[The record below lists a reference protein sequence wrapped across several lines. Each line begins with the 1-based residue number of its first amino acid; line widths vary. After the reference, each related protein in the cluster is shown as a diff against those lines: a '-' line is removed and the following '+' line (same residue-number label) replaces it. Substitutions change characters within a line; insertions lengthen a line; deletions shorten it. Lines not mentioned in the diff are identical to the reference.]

1 MSGEPGAS
9 PSWAS
14 CDAVLADGG
23 TVHIRPI
30 TPSDATR
37 LVELHGRLSDE
48 TIYMRFF
55 SFHPRLGEKEVAH
68 LTTVDG
74 VDRMA
79 LVATLR
85 GDLIGISR
93 YDRSRDDPEEAEAAF
108 LVEDAHQGRGL
119 GTLLLEH
126 LAVYARG
133 QGIRRFV
140 ADTLPQNTAMQAVFR
155 NAGFVEKARFDNGV
169 VRVELDIEPTATTT
183 EAIERRWADAAAAS
197 IGRVLRPRSI
207 AVIGAG
213 RARGGVG
220 HELLRNI
227 LAGGFNGPVY
237 PVNPSARSVASVPA
251 FPSLS
256 SIEADVDLAVISVP
270 AAQVPGI
277 VDECAAKG
285 VKGLVVVTAGFAE
298 LGAGGA
304 GVQADLVR
312 KARGA
317 GMRMVGPN
325 CMGVV
330 NTDPDV
336 SMNATFA
343 STAPLA
349 GRVALSSQSGGLGIA
364 VLEEA
369 QRRGL
374 GLSSFVSVGN
384 KADISG
390 NDLLRYWQRDDSTD
404 LILLYLESFGNPRRF
419 ARIAR
424 EVSRTKPI
432 VAVKAG
438 RSRAGI
444 RAAASH
450 TAALASPDVMVDA
463 LFHQTG
469 VIRVDTLEE
478 MFDVAE
484 VLACQ
489 PVPGGRRVAIVGN
502 AGGPGILAADACE
515 AAGLVVGELSPAS
528 QAALRDFLPA
538 EAGVANPVDM
548 VASATAAS
556 YRRALEVVLADD
568 GVDAVLTIFAPTLL
582 ATADDVAA
590 AINQTA
596 AINQAAAND
605 AAVASGQTVR
615 AKPVVATFL
624 GRWDIPEGLRSGD
637 VRVPSFAFPEP
648 AARALAKVCAY
659 GDWRGR
665 PDGDLLG
672 REGLRTGEAE
682 AAVLECLA
690 EHPEGAWLPPEQV
703 DAVLAAYSIPSAASV
718 TVLSASEAA
727 EAASEVGLPVALK
740 AVGPLLVHKTDV
752 GGVELSLKSPDE
764 VSEGFQSMKA
774 RLGDAMT
781 GALVQAMVPAG
792 VETVVGLVQDHLF
805 GPLIMFGSGG
815 TAVEVFGDQAF
826 RCLPL
831 SDLDAAE
838 LVRSTKGS
846 ALLGGYRGAAPVD
859 IASLETLVMRVAQ
872 LAEDLPEIAEMDLN
886 PVVVSE
892 SGAVV
897 VDAKIRVEIPP
908 SRPDPTLRR
917 L

>member
-1 MSGEPGAS
+1 VNAVPTDSA
-9 PSWAS
+9 SWAS
-14 CDAVLADGG
+14 CDGVLADGA

-30 TPSDATR
+30 APSDAAR

-55 SFHPRLGEKEVAH
+55 SFHPRLGEDEVAH

-85 GDLIGISR
+85 GDLIGVSR
-93 YDRSRDDPEEAEAAF
+93 YDRSRDEPEEAEAAF

-169 VRVELDIEPTATTT
+169 VRVELNIEPTTATTD
-183 EAIERRWADAAAAS
+183 AIERRWADAAAAS

-251 FPSLS
+251 FPSLA
-256 SIEADVDLAVISVP
+256 SIEAEVDLAVISLP

-277 VDECAAKG
+277 VDACAAKG

-298 LGAGGA
+298 LGADGA
-304 GVQADLVR
+304 DVQADLVR

-343 STAPLA
+343 STAPLP

-390 NDLLRYWQRDDSTD
+390 NDLLRYWQRDGSTD
-404 LILLYLESFGNPRRF
+404 VILLYLESFGNPRRF

-450 TAALASPDVMVDA
+450 TAALASSDVMVDA

-489 PVPGGRRVAIVGN
+489 PVPAGRRVAILGN
-502 AGGPGILAADACE
+502 AGGPGILAADAAE
-515 AAGLVVGELSPAS
+515 SAGLVVGELSAS
-528 QAALRDFLPA
+528 SQSALREFLPA
-538 EAGVANPVDM
+538 EASVANPVDM

-556 YRRALEVVLADD
+556 YLRALEIILGDD

-590 AINQTA
+590 AINQ
-596 AINQAAAND
+596 
-605 AAVASGQTVR
+605 AAVNQGEVAAEKSARG
-615 AKPVVATFL
+615 KPIVSTFL
-624 GRWDIPEGLRSGD
+624 GRWDIPEGLQNAGS
-637 VRVPSFAFPEP
+637 RVPSFAFPEP

-665 PDGDLLG
+665 PDGKLPG
-672 REGLRTGEAE
+672 RDGLRSAEAE
-682 AAVLECLA
+682 AAVQECLA
-690 EHPEGAWLPPEQV
+690 QHPDGAWLPPDKVET
-703 DAVLAAYSIPSAASV
+703 VLAAYSIPAATSV
-718 TVLSASEAA
+718 TVGSASAAA
-727 EAASEVGLPVALK
+727 EAAARVGLPVALK

-752 GGVELSLKSPDE
+752 DGVELSLKSPGE
-764 VSEGFQSMKA
+764 VSDAFDSMKA
-774 RLGDAMT
+774 RIGDAMT
-781 GALVQAMVPAG
+781 GALIQAMVPAG

-815 TAVEVFGDQAF
+815 TAVEVFRDQAF

-831 SDLDAAE
+831 SDLDASE
-838 LVRSTKGS
+838 LVRATKGS
-846 ALLGGYRGAAPVD
+846 ALLGGYRGSPPVD
-859 IASLETLVMRVAQ
+859 IASLEALVMRVAQ

>member
-1 MSGEPGAS
+1 MSAAADAS

-30 TPSDATR
+30 APSDAAR

-85 GDLIGISR
+85 NDVIGVSR
-93 YDRSRDDPEEAEAAF
+93 YDRSRDNPEEAEAAF

-140 ADTLPQNTAMQAVFR
+140 ADTLPQNAAMQAVFR

-227 LAGGFNGPVY
+227 VSGGFNGPVY
-237 PVNPSARSVASVPA
+237 PVNPSARAVASVPA
-251 FPSLS
+251 FPSLA
-256 SIEADVDLAVISVP
+256 SIQADVDLAVISVP

-304 GVQADLVR
+304 DVQADLVR

-325 CMGVV
+325 CMGIV

-343 STAPLA
+343 STAPLP

-369 QRRGL
+369 RRRGL

-404 LILLYLESFGNPRRF
+404 VILLYLESFGNPRRF

-424 EVSRTKPI
+424 EVSHTKPI

-489 PVPGGRRVAIVGN
+489 PVPAGRRVAIVGN

-515 AAGLVVGELSPAS
+515 SAGLVVGELSPAS
-528 QAALRDFLPA
+528 QAALRGFLPA

-548 VASATAAS
+548 VASATADS
-556 YRRALEVVLADD
+556 YRRALEVILADQS
-568 GVDAVLTIFAPTLL
+568 VDAVLIIFAPTLL
-582 ATADDVAA
+582 ATAEGVAVA
-590 AINQTA
+590 V
-596 AINQAAAND
+596 NQAAANQ
-605 AAVASGQTVR
+605 AAAAAR
-615 AKPVVATFL
+615 EAAPPKPIVATFL
-624 GRWDIPEGLRSGD
+624 GQWDIPEGLRSAG
-637 VRVPSFAFPEP
+637 VAVPSFAFPEP

-665 PDGDLLG
+665 PDGTLLG
-672 REGLRTGEAE
+672 RTGLRTAQAE
-682 AAVLECLA
+682 AAVQGCLA
-690 EHPEGAWLPPEQV
+690 EHPEGTWLPPQQV
-703 DAVLAAYSIPSAASV
+703 DTVLAAYSIPAAASAAV
-718 TVLSASEAA
+718 TSGSEAA
-727 EAASEVGLPVALK
+727 QAASRLGLPVALK
-740 AVGPLLVHKTDV
+740 ALGPLLVHKTDV
-752 GGVELSLKSPDE
+752 GGVELSLKSTVE
-764 VSEGFQSMKA
+764 VSEAYDSMKA
-774 RLGDAMT
+774 RLGEAMT
-781 GALVQAMVPAG
+781 GALVQVMVPAG
-792 VETVVGLVQDHLF
+792 IETVVGLVQDHLF

-846 ALLGGYRGAAPVD
+846 ALLGGYRGSSPVD
-859 IASLETLVMRVAQ
+859 VASLEALVMRVAQ

-886 PVVVSE
+886 PVVVSA

>member
-1 MSGEPGAS
+1 MNAQPANTT
-9 PSWAS
+9 SWAS
-14 CDAVLADGG
+14 CDGVLADGG

-30 TPSDATR
+30 APSDAER
-37 LVELHGRLSDE
+37 LVEMHARLSDE

-55 SFHPRLGEKEVAH
+55 SFRPRLGEQEVAH
-68 LTTVDG
+68 FTNVDG
-74 VDRMA
+74 ADRMA

-85 GDLIGISR
+85 GDLIGVCR
-93 YDRSRDDPEEAEAAF
+93 YDRSRVDPEEAEAAF

-155 NAGFVEKARFDNGV
+155 NAGFVEKARLDSGV

-183 EAIERRWADAAAAS
+183 DAIERRWADAAAAS
-197 IGRVLRPRSI
+197 IGRVLRPHSI

-237 PVNPSARSVASVPA
+237 PVNPSARSVASVAA
-251 FPSLS
+251 FPNLAA
-256 SIEADVDLAVISVP
+256 IGAEVDLAVICVP
-270 AAQVPGI
+270 AAKVPGI
-277 VDECAAKG
+277 VEECAAQG

-298 LGAGGA
+298 LGESGA
-304 GVQADLVR
+304 EIQEDLVR

-336 SMNATFA
+336 SLNASFA
-343 STAPLA
+343 STAPLP
-349 GRVALSSQSGGLGIA
+349 GRVALSLQSAGLGIA

-390 NDLLRYWQRDDSTD
+390 NDLLRYWQRDSSTD
-404 LILLYLESFGNPRRF
+404 VILLYLESFGNPRRF

-438 RSRAGI
+438 RSRASV
-444 RAAASH
+444 RSAASR
-450 TAALASPDVMVDA
+450 TAAFASPDMMVDA

-484 VLACQ
+484 VLGCQ
-489 PVPGGRRVAIVGN
+489 PVPAGRRVAIVGN
-502 AGGPGILAADACE
+502 AGGPGILAADAAE
-515 AAGLVVGELSPAS
+515 AAGLVVGELSASS
-528 QAALRDFLPA
+528 QAALREFLPA
-538 EAGVANPVDM
+538 GAGVANPVDM

-556 YRRALEVVLADD
+556 YLRALEIILGDD
-568 GVDAVLTIFAPTLL
+568 GVDAVLTVFAPTLR
-582 ATADDVAA
+582 ATAEDVAV
-590 AINQTA
+590 
-596 AINQAAAND
+596 AINQAAVNH
-605 AAVASGQTVR
+605 AASAAEPTAR
-615 AKPVVATFL
+615 RKPIVSTFL
-624 GRWDIPEGLRSGD
+624 GRWDVPEGLRNAPC
-637 VRVPSFAFPEP
+637 RLPSFAFPEP

-659 GDWRGR
+659 GDWRSR
-665 PDGDLLG
+665 PDGKFPVRD
-672 REGLRTGEAE
+672 GLRSADAE
-682 AAVLECLA
+682 AAVQECLA
-690 EHPEGAWLPPEQV
+690 QHPDGAWLPPDKV
-703 DAVLAAYSIPSAASV
+703 DAVLAAYSIPTAASV
-718 TVLSASEAA
+718 TEVSASGAA
-727 EAASEVGLPVALK
+727 DAA
-740 AVGPLLVHKTDV
+740 T
-752 GGVELSLKSPDE
+752 
-764 VSEGFQSMKA
+764 
-774 RLGDAMT
+774 R
-781 GALVQAMVPAG
+781 
-792 VETVVGLVQDHLF
+792 VGLVQDHLF

-815 TAVEVFGDQAF
+815 TAVEVFEDEAF

-831 SDLDAAE
+831 SDLDASE
-838 LVRSTKGS
+838 LVRATKGS
-846 ALLGGYRGAAPVD
+846 ALLAGYRGSPPVD
-859 IASLETLVMRVAQ
+859 IAALEALVTRVAQ

-886 PVVVSE
+886 PVVVSG

-897 VDAKIRVEIPP
+897 VGAKIRLEIPP